1 MSASPTSTA
10 QRRIET
16 IQAELATLGRLRP
29 GSLSQQYNVCG
40 NPTCR
45 CKADPPQKHGPY
57 YQLSYTWRGRS
68 RTEFVRR
75 DDLAAVKEQLRN
87 YERLRS
93 LVEEWIDAG
102 IELSDLERQA
112 RRYPQ
117 RKRTPKSRGSTK
129 SRAAA
134 RQS

>member
-1 MSASPTSTA
+1 MSVSSDSAV

-57 YQLSYTWRGRS
+57 YQLSYTWHGRS
-68 RTEFVRR
+68 RSEFVRR

-87 YERLRS
+87 YERLRT
-93 LVEEWIDAG
+93 LIDEWIDAG
-102 IELSDLERQA
+102 IKLAELERQA
-112 RRYPQ
+112 RRFPQ
-117 RKRTPKSRGSTK
+117 RNRAPKSRVSSK

-134 RQS
+134 R

>member
-1 MSASPTSTA
+1 MSASAASAA

-16 IQAELATLGRLRP
+16 IQAELATLGPLRP

-57 YQLSYTWRGRS
+57 YQLSYTWHGRS

-75 DDLAAVKEQLRN
+75 DDLAAVKAQLRN
-87 YERLRS
+87 YERLRT
-93 LVEEWIDAG
+93 LIDEWIDAG
-102 IELSDLERQA
+102 IELADLERQS
-112 RRYPQ
+112 RRSPQ
-117 RKRTPKSRGSTK
+117 PKRTPKSRVSAK

-134 RQS
+134 R

>member
-1 MSASPTSTA
+1 MPTSPTSA
-10 QRRIET
+10 AHRRVQA
-16 IQAELATLGRLRP
+16 IQAELATLGPLRP

-68 RTEFVRR
+68 HTEFVRR

-87 YERLRS
+87 YERLRT
-93 LVEEWIDAG
+93 LIDEWIDSG
-102 IELSDLERQA
+102 IELVRLERQK
-112 RRYPQ
+112 RRSPQ
-117 RKRTPKSRGSTK
+117 PKGTPKSRISAK
-129 SRAAA
+129 SRVAA
-134 RQS
+134 R